1 VTYPKVP
8 APDVSGSPE
17 ESRCSALQNDTH
29 KRYMSNEKVQA
40 MHMPKSTIRI
50 SDDGPLVRKRMFS
63 KLFTA
68 HGLDSKSSPR
78 SGGK

>member
-1 VTYPKVP
+1 MLGT
-8 APDVSGSPE
+8 ARS
-17 ESRCSALQNDTH
+17 NDTH
-29 KRYMSNEKVQA
+29 KRHISNEKVQA
-40 MHMPKSTIRI
+40 MHMPKSTITI
-50 SDDGPLVRKRMFS
+50 SDDGAFVRKRMFS